1 MDIDNLNDAEVN
13 QLIATLKS
21 PKNTISFSQAY
32 HQISALFGKIDVEE
46 PIIDDNDIEYFINAY
61 QGRLEKNRFSI
72 HLRFK
77 DYHHHLI
84 RVDVNPGINHK
95 NPDDTKVIGSHIHIY
110 SNRYDRRDAMATPL
124 SDSDFPNINT
134 IVDAFAEFLA
144 YNNIK

>member
-1 MDIDNLNDAEVN
+1 MDIDNLNDTEVK
-13 QLIATLKS
+13 QLITALKK
-21 PKNTISFSQAY
+21 PKNPFSFQQAY

-61 QGRLEKNRFSI
+61 QGRLEKNRYSI

-84 RVDVNPGINHK
+84 RIDVNPGINHK
-95 NPDDTKVIGSHIHIY
+95 NPDHTKITGSHIHIY
-110 SNRYDRRDAMATPL
+110 SNRYERRDAIAIPL
-124 SDSDFPNINT
+124 TDSNFPNIIT